1 MGKTVKQIADE
12 IGVSKTAVRKY
23 MDDNFKKQYTTQ
35 EGERSPII
43 VSEEGE
49 AILKQK
55 CKGLSPANRFVE
67 TPETTEK
74 QAIQTANQV
83 NTELLNILQEELKT
97 LREQLS
103 EKDSQITQKDAQI
116 AEKDEQIKSLTE
128 TNKNL
133 SAANVNLTD
142 SLKASQAL
150 NAADKKLLL
159 EATSRRSLWSR
170 IFGRKK
176 QPANEP
182 QPEATEVS

>member
-55 CKGLSPANRFVE
+55 CKGLSPANQE
-67 TPETTEK
+67 PETTTN
-74 QAIQTANQV
+74 QAETTGNHV
-83 NTELLNILQEELKT
+83 DSELLSILQGELET
-97 LREQLS
+97 LNKQLA
-103 EKDSQITQKDAQI
+103 QKDAQL
-116 AEKDEQIKSLTE
+116 AEKDRQIQELTE
-128 TNKNL
+128 SNKNL
-133 SAANVNLTD
+133 SAANNKLTD
-142 SLKASQAL
+142 SLQAAQAL

-176 QPANEP
+176 QPTNEP
-182 QPEATEVS
+182 QPEVTEVS

>member
-74 QAIQTANQV
+74 QAVQTANQV
-83 NTELLNILQEELKT
+83 NTELLNILQEDLKT
-97 LREQLS
+97 LREQLA

-159 EATSRRSLWSR
+159 EATSKRSLWSR

-182 QPEATEVS
+182 QPEVTDVS